1 MYSKFIFL
9 HTMEFTA
16 LEIASILEGKIVGQ
30 PDIKVSK
37 LSKIEE
43 GTPGSISFLS
53 NLKYEPY
60 LYDTQASVVIV
71 SEGFSPEKTVEPT
84 LIYVSDAHKAF
95 VKLLEYH
102 SRMRNQKSGVE
113 SNSQVHTS
121 AELGENVYVGSFT
134 YISENVK
141 IGNNV
146 VIYPNCYIGE
156 GVSIGE
162 GTIIYSG
169 VQLCTETQIG
179 ANCTIHSNTVIGADG
194 FGFSPKSDGTFEKV
208 PQIGN
213 VVIEDNVE
221 IGASCTIDRATLG
234 STIIR
239 KGVKLDNQIQ
249 IAHNVEI
256 KENTVIASQT
266 GIAGSTKIG
275 KNCIIGG
282 QVGIV
287 GHLKIG
293 DFVQIQ
299 AQSGVNNDVP
309 SGTKLYGSPSMDA
322 GDFRKSYVYFRNFP
336 SIVKR
341 LEEIEKEFKQL
352 TIKD

>member
-1 MYSKFIFL
+1 MYTKFIFL
-9 HTMEFTA
+9 QSMEFTA
-16 LEIASILEGKIVGQ
+16 LEIASILEGKVVG
-30 PDIKVSK
+30 DSEVKISK

-43 GTPGSISFLS
+43 GMPGSISFLS

-60 LYDTQASVVIV
+60 LYDTQSSVVIV
-71 SEGFSPEKTVEPT
+71 NEGFTPEKKVLST
-84 LIYVSDAHKAF
+84 LIYVGDAHKAF
-95 VKLLEYH
+95 VKLLDYH
-102 SRMRNQKSGVE
+102 NQLKNQKTGIEV
-113 SNSQVHTS
+113 NSHIHSSV
-121 AELGENVYVGSFT
+121 ELGENIYVGGFT

-146 VIYPNCYIGE
+146 IIYPNCYIGE
-156 GVSIGE
+156 GVTIGE

-169 VQLCTETQIG
+169 VQLCTQTVIG
-179 ANCTIHSNTVIGADG
+179 SHCTIHSNTVIGADG
-194 FGFSPKSDGTFEKV
+194 FGFSPQPDGTFEKV

-221 IGASCTIDRATLG
+221 IGAACTIDRATLG

-287 GHLKIG
+287 GHLRIG

-309 SGTKLYGSPSMDA
+309 NGAKIYGSPSMDA
-322 GDFRKSYVYFRNFP
+322 GDFRKSYVHFRNLP
-336 SIVKR
+336 TIVKKI
-341 LEEIEKEFKQL
+341 EEIEKEFKQH

>member
-1 MYSKFIFL
+1 
-9 HTMEFTA
+9 MEFTA
-16 LEIASILEGKIVGQ
+16 LEIASILEGRVEGN
-30 PDIKVSK
+30 PEVKVST

-43 GTPGSISFLS
+43 GSTGSISFLS
-53 NLKYEPY
+53 NLKYENY
-60 LYDTQASVVIV
+60 IYTTQASIVIV
-71 SEGFSPEKTVEPT
+71 GEGFVPEKTVKPT
-84 LIYVSDAHKAF
+84 LIIVKDAYKAF
-95 VKLLEYH
+95 AKLLGYYNK
-102 SRMRNQKSGVE
+102 MRNQKSGIEPNAFIHE
-113 SNSQVHTS
+113 SVQV
-121 AELGENVYVGSFT
+121 GENVYIGGFT
-134 YISENVK
+134 YVSENAV

-146 VIYPNCYIGE
+146 VIYPNCYVGDNVVV
-156 GVSIGE
+156 GDGSIV
-162 GTIIYSG
+162 YSG
-169 VQLCTETQIG
+169 VQLCSETKIG
-179 ANCTIHSNTVIGADG
+179 KDCIIHSNTVIGADG
-194 FGFSPKSDGTFEKV
+194 FGFSPSPTGAMEKV

-221 IGASCTIDRATLG
+221 IGAACTIDRATLG

-239 KGVKLDNQIQ
+239 SGVKLDNQIQ

-266 GIAGSTKIG
+266 GVAGSTKIG

-299 AQSGVNNDVP
+299 AQSGINNNIPDY
-309 SGTKLYGSPSMDA
+309 GKFYGSPAMEAS
-322 GDFRKSYVYFRNFP
+322 DFRKSYVHFRNFP

-341 LEEIEKEFKQL
+341 LEELEREIKQQ
-352 TIKD
+352 TIQD

>member
-1 MYSKFIFL
+1 
-9 HTMEFTA
+9 
-16 LEIASILEGKIVGQ
+16 
-30 PDIKVSK
+30 D
-37 LSKIEE
+37 
-43 GTPGSISFLS
+43 
-53 NLKYEPY
+53 
-60 LYDTQASVVIV
+60 VV
-71 SEGFSPEKTVEPT
+71 PT
-84 LIYVSDAHKAF
+84 LIYVSDAHQAF

-102 SRMRNQKSGVE
+102 NKLRNQKSGIE
-113 SNSQVHTS
+113 PNSHIHSS

-141 IGNNV
+141 IGDQV

-156 GVSIGE
+156 GVTIGS
-162 GTIIYSG
+162 GTVIYSG
-169 VQLCTETQIG
+169 VQLCTETHIG
-179 ANCTIHSNTVIGADG
+179 ANCTIHSNTVVGADG
-194 FGFSPKSDGTFEKV
+194 FGFLPQQDGTFEKV

-213 VVIEDNVE
+213 VIIEDNVE
-221 IGASCTIDRATLG
+221 IGAACTIDRATLG

-309 SGTKLYGSPSMDA
+309 SGSKIY
-322 GDFRKSYVYFRNFP
+322 
-336 SIVKR
+336 
-341 LEEIEKEFKQL
+341 
-352 TIKD
+352 

>member
-1 MYSKFIFL
+1 
-9 HTMEFTA
+9 MEFTA
-16 LEIASILEGKIVGQ
+16 LEIASILEGKVVGQ

-53 NLKYEPY
+53 NLKYEQY
-60 LYDTQASVVIV
+60 LYGTQASVVIV
-71 SEGFSPEKTVEPT
+71 SEGFNPEKEVVPT
-84 LIYVSDAHKAF
+84 LIYVADAHKAF

-102 SRMRNQKSGVE
+102 NQLRNKKSGIE
-113 SNSQVHTS
+113 PNSQIHTS
-121 AELGENVYVGSFT
+121 ARIGENVYVGGFT
-134 YISENVK
+134 YISENAR

-146 VIYPNCYIGE
+146 IIYPNCFVGE
-156 GVSIGE
+156 GVAIGE

-169 VQLCTETQIG
+169 VQLCSETQIG
-179 ANCTIHSNTVIGADG
+179 SNCIIHSNTVIGADG
-194 FGFSPKSDGTFEKV
+194 FGFSPKTDGTFEKV

-213 VVIEDNVE
+213 VIIEDNVE

-239 KGVKLDNQIQ
+239 NGVKLDNQIQ

-322 GDFRKSYVYFRNFP
+322 GDFRKSYVHFRNFP

-341 LEEIEKEFKQL
+341 IEDIEKDIKQQQ

>member
-1 MYSKFIFL
+1 
-9 HTMEFTA
+9 MEFTA
-16 LEIASILEGKIVGQ
+16 LEIASILEGKVVGQ
-30 PDIKVSK
+30 SDIKISR

-43 GTPGSISFLS
+43 GTEGSISFLS
-53 NLKYEPY
+53 NLKYEQY
-60 LYDTQASVVIV
+60 LYETGASVVIV
-71 SEGFSPEKTVEPT
+71 SEGFTPEKEINPT
-84 LIYVSDAHKAF
+84 LIYVADAHKAF

-102 SRMRNQKSGVE
+102 SQLRNQKSGIEPNAQIHE
-113 SNSQVHTS
+113 S
-121 AELGENVYVGSFT
+121 ADIAENVYIGGFT
-134 YISENVK
+134 YISENAK

-146 VIYPNCYIGE
+146 IIYPNCYIGE
-156 GVSIGE
+156 GVSVGE
-162 GTIIYSG
+162 GSVIYSG
-169 VQLCTETQIG
+169 VQLCSETQIG
-179 ANCTIHSNTVIGADG
+179 ANCVIHSNTVIGADG
-194 FGFSPKSDGTFEKV
+194 FGFSPKADGTFEKV

-213 VVIEDNVE
+213 VIIEDNVE

-299 AQSGVNNDVP
+299 AQSGVNYDVP
-309 SGTKLYGSPSMDA
+309 NGTKLYGSPSMEA
-322 GDFRKSYVYFRNFP
+322 GDFRKSYVHFRNFP
-336 SIVKR
+336 AIVKK
-341 LEEIEKEFKQL
+341 LNELEKEIKQQQ